1 MLYLKGQS
9 LENGIPCIFQAMG
22 NILLQNVPA
31 GMEQQSTMFR
41 VKGIDPK
48 WSQVCSLSN
57 FHFSFSRQTCFSS
70 LFSDVCVCVCLSTHI
85 YTLLHLQTHV
95 TIYLDVNS
103 PLVCYQIFALIT
115 ALYLLGHKCDHFSGA
130 IVLKGPYFRLTKIKS
145 PRVFLKGFAD
155 HSNEQ
160 LSIMNYSSRMRS
172 RKSREEDKSTVHTL
186 LHVVPS
192 LPM

>member
-1 MLYLKGQS
+1 MWLVAVNLLVQESLVLAAVHVSLVFMFLLTSNKTHVFLSFLNYYLYINGKMLYLKGQS

-41 VKGIDPK
+41 VKGIDTK

-57 FHFSFSRQTCFSS
+57 FHFSFNRQTCFSS

-95 TIYLDVNS
+95 TIYLDI
-103 PLVCYQIFALIT
+103 L
-115 ALYLLGHKCDHFSGA
+115 
-130 IVLKGPYFRLTKIKS
+130 
-145 PRVFLKGFAD
+145 
-155 HSNEQ
+155 
-160 LSIMNYSSRMRS
+160 
-172 RKSREEDKSTVHTL
+172 
-186 LHVVPS
+186 
-192 LPM
+192 